1 MRSSY
6 CHLPPCAY
14 LWLGSAALY
23 VLGMMGMLAMPF
35 AARNTY
41 MDENALLAG
50 ERTEKQCCVMC
61 ADAFWDSFRLAQL

>member
-1 MRSSY
+1 
-6 CHLPPCAY
+6 
-14 LWLGSAALY
+14 
-23 VLGMMGMLAMPF
+23 MLAMPF